1 MRDLEATQSQLEDL
15 RSIREKLEHDNRKL
29 REEIK
34 YLEDAQ
40 SKQRRPASG
49 GRSDD
54 QQTAI
59 LILRKENE
67 VLKHETR
74 SLKDRVQQL
83 NHELDAAL
91 QH

>member
-54 QQTAI
+54 Q
-59 LILRKENE
+59 
-67 VLKHETR
+67 
-74 SLKDRVQQL
+74 
-83 NHELDAAL
+83 
-91 QH
+91 